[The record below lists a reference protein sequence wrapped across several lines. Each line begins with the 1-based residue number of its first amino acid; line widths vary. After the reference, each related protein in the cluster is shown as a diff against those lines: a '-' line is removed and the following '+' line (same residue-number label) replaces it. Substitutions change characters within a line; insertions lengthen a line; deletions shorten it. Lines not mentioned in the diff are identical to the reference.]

1 MCQRGTEMKVQ
12 TSLKSKQESQLTS
25 ANDMEKCGLPFLSK
39 IGWMP
44 REIHRLRPHTDQP
57 NARKSANLE
66 TETTQ
71 AYPPPYVKVRKLPNE
86 VAIDLERETREAEG
100 G

>member
-1 MCQRGTEMKVQ
+1 MPTRYGNESADITEIETRITTHKCKRHGKMR
-12 TSLKSKQESQLTS
+12 TS
-25 ANDMEKCGLPFLSK
+25 FLSK

-44 REIHRLRPHTDQP
+44 REVHRLRPHTDQP

-86 VAIDLERETREAEG
+86 VAINLERETREAEG

>member
-1 MCQRGTEMKVQ
+1 MPTRYGNESADITEIETRITTHKC
-12 TSLKSKQESQLTS
+12 KQHGKNADFL
-25 ANDMEKCGLPFLSK
+25 FLSK

-86 VAIDLERETREAEG
+86 VAINLERETREAEG